1 MFGRSSAGSAA
12 PSGVREKRRGER
24 RGFGPFTGA
33 QATVIVVTFAVL
45 LLFPVGAWAAFTVS
59 HVTITDNGGVNTA
72 NVDAGHHLLVGDGT
86 GPLTVDGT
94 VSRRPVPPA
103 SPFQFNIDAQIGETF
118 VAGPTPLSTVIN
130 VTSLTISIPVN
141 QGQRHI
147 ELRAVLQNAS
157 ATGCA
162 FGGADVTIWHA
173 ENLTGN
179 LTASFPTPLQTPKAA
194 GAKMCLSVYNAY
206 GLSNDVPIVS
216 GSGFTGN

>member
-1 MFGRSSAGSAA
+1 MLSTTHHGHDRPKTRGWRRF
-12 PSGVREKRRGER
+12 SGGHL
-24 RGFGPFTGA
+24 TI
-33 QATVIVVTFAVL
+33 VILTFAVL

-59 HVTITDNGGVNTA
+59 HVTITDNQGINTA

-86 GPLTVDGT
+86 GALTVDGT

-118 VAGPTPLSTVIN
+118 VAGPAPLSTVIN

-162 FGGADVTIWHA
+162 FGGADLTIWHA